1 MTSTTV
7 NSLYFDG
14 FDEEIGYDSSK
25 HELVL
30 FDNVVTTGGTF
41 QATVQLLRRWSVK
54 KKRAGVF
61 VVFLNCCARYPSAV
75 VAEAVVMWTEGYS
88 AFSSVALHDGTALPI
103 HSLGGHIP
111 IFKESDIAGA
121 AALRPPQFVFRS
133 SARFPCA

>member
-7 NSLYFDG
+7 NSLFFDG

-54 KKRAGVF
+54 TQKGV
-61 VVFLNCCARYPSAV
+61 CCCVS
-75 VAEAVVMWTEGYS
+75 
-88 AFSSVALHDGTALPI
+88 
-103 HSLGGHIP
+103 
-111 IFKESDIAGA
+111 
-121 AALRPPQFVFRS
+121 
-133 SARFPCA
+133 